1 MTEKVAKA
9 TKKRALY
16 FSILGG
22 MILCFALIYLLI
34 GLQYKNRF
42 FPNVMINE
50 IDVSGMTAEQVQED
64 LNHLSKDYALYIQTR
79 DDKEEILY
87 GKDFGLTFQFEDADM
102 IAQLIANQKFW
113 KWGINLFPHTRYE
126 ISVMADYDK
135 KKLESLIKG
144 LSCMDSKKMVQPEDA
159 YLTYDTDNGI
169 HIVPEI
175 KGSLIKVK
183 AFREQVVEAVENVV
197 SHISLEDLELYEEPK
212 IYQDNQS
219 LNERY
224 NLWKQHLD
232 TKIVYHFD
240 ENTEILDATI
250 FYEWMSEDEKGG
262 IVFDKERIQEFVKGL
277 AKKYNT
283 GYSSKEFET
292 SYGETVTIKGGPY
305 GWLINQPE
313 EVDALEA
320 ALLACESQ
328 DREPVYFQTAAS
340 HSKPDYGD
348 TYVEINLSAQ
358 HLFLYKDGELIVE
371 SDFVSVNESRG
382 WATPAGAFPLTYK
395 ERNTTLKGANYATP
409 VSYWMPFN
417 GNIGMHD
424 SSWRK
429 SYGKNIYKKNGSH
442 GCINLPP
449 DVAQIIYENTSSVL
463 SAWRNRVG
471 IIRTGN
477 GRYANTRG
485 GRACNRYGTAGNR
498 CRTARN
504 GYTGTRNRCG
514 TARNGYTGTRNR
526 YRTARNGYTGTRNR
540 CRTARNGYTAA
551 RSWNRSTSS
560 CRSSSRGTA
569 ADTRCCCNSN
579 RVGTVCPCSW
589 QNETNN

>member
-1 MTEKVAKA
+1 MRPMLNEFRLISRVYIGKREIHMTEKVAKA
-9 TKKRALY
+9 TKRRALY

-232 TKIVYHFD
+232 TQIVYHFD

-371 SDFVSVNESRG
+371 SDFVSGNESRG

-449 DVAQIIYENTSSVL
+449 DVAQIIYENIEKGMPVLCYQLGGTEWVSSEPETEDTQIPEEAEPAIDMEQPGIGVEQPGMDIQAPGIGVEQPGMDIQAPGIGVEQPGMDIL
-463 SAWRNRVG
+463 PPAVG
-471 IIRTGN
+471 IDPPVVVDP
-477 GRYANTRG
+477 
-485 GRACNRYGTAGNR
+485 
-498 CRTARN
+498 
-504 GYTGTRNRCG
+504 
-514 TARNGYTGTRNR
+514 
-526 YRTARNGYTGTRNR
+526 
-540 CRTARNGYTAA
+540 AA
-551 RSWNRSTSS
+551 EGQPPIQDAS
-560 CRSSSRGTA
+560 
-569 ADTRCCCNSN
+569 
-579 RVGTVCPCSW
+579 VIPI
-589 QNETNN
+589 E